1 MIVDP
6 AVSYQYEWFC
16 VLVRKWL
23 GVSKEGSIQS
33 CSARRCSVRPASQP
47 SYTHPIVVT
56 LTLACGDQGEA
67 THVSHVRQMTMYG
80 TERTIN
86 GKGTYLQCLFVEYAL
101 ILWVLLHSA
110 FTILSNMSY
119 MSGIGYMKCSQRW
132 RQPGSLSNTCH
143 VITFELHSCHQQS
156 ANALTLTQCK
166 RRSR

>member
-33 CSARRCSVRPASQP
+33 CSARRCSVRPARQP
-47 SYTHPIVVT
+47 AYTHPIVVT

-80 TERTIN
+80 TERTIH
-86 GKGTYLQCLFVEYAL
+86 
-101 ILWVLLHSA
+101 LLAASVCGMH
-110 FTILSNMSY
+110 FN
-119 MSGIGYMKCSQRW
+119 
-132 RQPGSLSNTCH
+132 SLSTFVLCIHHPIKH
-143 VITFELHSCHQQS
+143 VLHVWYWLYEVFP
-156 ANALTLTQCK
+156 ALEAAGLIIKHLPRNYIRTTLMSSTIRNCPDSDSMQEK
-166 RRSR
+166 K